1 VSGPA
6 RRLSLAAAAGLALL
20 TAASV
25 VAWRVVYG
33 LPDAASAELWA
44 WLDAHPGAVAPGRA
58 VFLVDFSRPSPLP
71 RGWLLDP
78 TTRAV
83 LEVMHVAHGKESGW
97 DRVEKVSNVEGSN
110 QSSIG
115 AMRGA
120 ELYVGK
126 HGRTLRLEGLDP
138 GVNDDALARAI
149 VLHGADYVSWQSVWD
164 NGGRLGR
171 SLGCPAVPLDQV
183 ERVIT
188 ALEEGGVVYTYW
200 RPATP

>member
-1 VSGPA
+1 MSGAA
-6 RRLSLAAAAGLALL
+6 RKLALAAAAGLALL
-20 TAASV
+20 GAFSLGT
-25 VAWRVVYG
+25 WRFVYG

-44 WLDAHPGAVAPGRA
+44 WLDAHPHAVAPGRS
-58 VFLVDFSRPSPLP
+58 VFLIDFSRPSTLP
-71 RGWLLDP
+71 RGWLIDP
-78 TTRAV
+78 QSRDVIA
-83 LEVMHVAHGKESGW
+83 VMHVAHGKESGW

-120 ELYVGK
+120 ALYIGK

-149 VLHGADYVSWQSVWD
+149 VLHGADYVSWRSVWD

-171 SLGCPAVPLDQV
+171 SLGCPAVPLDEV

-200 RPATP
+200 RPADD

>member
-1 VSGPA
+1 MSGAA
-6 RRLSLAAAAGLALL
+6 RRLAFAAAAALGLLGV
-20 TAASV
+20 ASV
-25 VAWRVVYG
+25 VAWRAVYG

-44 WLDAHPGAVAPGRA
+44 WLDAHPSAVAPGRA
-58 VFLVDFSRPSPLP
+58 VFLIDLSRPSPLP

-78 TTRAV
+78 TTREV
-83 LEVMHVAHGKESGW
+83 LAVMHVAHGKESGW
-97 DRVEKVSNVEGSN
+97 ARVEKVSNVEGSH

-120 ELYVGK
+120 ALYVGK
-126 HGRTLRLEGLDP
+126 HGRSLRLEGLDP

-164 NGGRLGR
+164 NQGRLGR

-200 RPATP
+200 RPIND

>member
-1 VSGPA
+1 
-6 RRLSLAAAAGLALL
+6 
-20 TAASV
+20 
-25 VAWRVVYG
+25 
-33 LPDAASAELWA
+33 
-44 WLDAHPGAVAPGRA
+44 
-58 VFLVDFSRPSPLP
+58 
-71 RGWLLDP
+71 
-78 TTRAV
+78 
-83 LEVMHVAHGKESGW
+83 
-97 DRVEKVSNVEGSN
+97 
-110 QSSIG
+110 
-115 AMRGA
+115 
-120 ELYVGK
+120 VGK